1 VGAVSRERFLYE
13 QSVQASC
20 ESDDLGLFQEPVPVH
35 SNIKNGIGIF
45 AGTAPSKLKAEVAE

>member
-1 VGAVSRERFLYE
+1 MSRDRFLYE

-45 AGTAPSKLKAEVAE
+45 AGTAQSKLKAEVAE